1 MRYSHELGAIC
12 PNNNCC
18 FGPNYEP
25 DGLGADACGFGSR
38 KHPTGAI
45 SIEPRTPQN
54 EQAGC
59 RCARVPPHQLPVR
72 LAAFVQ
78 KRGRAAGAPECRRSS
93 LAAHELG
100 GCRRLS
106 QKAPQFTPTMALMWV
121 RPPPLNS
128 GGSNFEVG
136 SRNLNSFES
145 LNSGAFNSGASE
157 LGRFLYA
164 IPPEA
169 QALDK
174 ALFHT
179 LFTIVQGTYLDLI
192 TDITGEHARYTF
204 AIVAMWRHGELGSS
218 RLGAE
223 SPPGAPKKL

>member
-1 MRYSHELGAIC
+1 MAAAPIMSWMGSGLPPVALVHENIQPVPQRLSR
-12 PNNNCC
+12 
-18 FGPNYEP
+18 EP
-25 DGLGADACGFGSR
+25 P
-38 KHPTGAI
+38 K
-45 SIEPRTPQN
+45 N
-54 EQAGC
+54 EQADC

-93 LAAHELG
+93 LVAHELG

-164 IPPEA
+164 I
-169 QALDK
+169 
-174 ALFHT
+174 HW
-179 LFTIVQGTYLDLI
+179 Y
-192 TDITGEHARYTF
+192 TGRQCDWFQSTT
-204 AIVAMWRHGELGSS
+204 R
-218 RLGAE
+218 
-223 SPPGAPKKL
+223 K